1 MRVRTNIILAED
13 ILAKIDAL
21 AGEKQKRSII
31 IETALREYI
40 AREESKAPINS
51 GIEVIGQENGAKKKK
66 IGLNIKA

>member
-21 AGEKQKRSII
+21 AGEKQKRSLI

-40 AREESKAPINS
+40 AREESKRPITS
-51 GIEVIGQENGAKKKK
+51 DIEVIGKENGSKRK
-66 IGLNIKA
+66 